1 MAKPHDK
8 PGVTTRYS
16 RLRATHLEVR
26 PGRLT
31 QLWAGLAMTLCA
43 GGALAQSAGQIPLAP
58 SPQNTDAQEQRRAQ
72 DRDRAQRERQERD
85 VDVRLSGQP
94 EAAPALLPEGEAPCF
109 VIRELDLRVPG
120 GERPGTVAQFR
131 GFLDAASGFDHQ
143 NSPIGRCLGAEGV
156 SLVIKRVQNAVI
168 ARGFVTTRVLAEP
181 QDLSSGTLILTLIPG
196 RIRAIRFAEGSDRRG
211 NAWSAL
217 PASAGD
223 LLNLRDIEQALEN
236 FKRVP
241 TAEADIQ
248 IEPASGPAAQPGQS
262 DLVISYRQPFPFR
275 LSLSADDSGAKA
287 TGKYQGGVTLS
298 YDNWWTLNDLFYV
311 SLNRDL
317 GGGVGADGE
326 RGTFGNTVHYS
337 VPLGYW
343 LVGTTGSNNSYR
355 QSIAGATQTY
365 VYKGT
370 SSNLELKVSRL
381 VYRDAA
387 RKTTLALRAFQRS
400 SNNFIDDTEIEVQ
413 RRRVGGFE
421 ASVSHR
427 EFLGAGTLDANLAY
441 KRGTGAFGSLP
452 APEEAFDEGT
462 SRLRITTA
470 DLSFNTPLKAFD
482 QRLRYTGVLRA
493 QLNHTRLTPQD
504 RFAIGG
510 RYTVRGF
517 DGESSLSAER
527 GWLLRNE
534 LSAAVGSSGQEVYA
548 GLDYGRVGGPS
559 SEFLIGQSLAG
570 AVLGLRGGHKALQY
584 DVFVGKPVSKPA
596 GFKTASVTAG
606 FSLNYSF

>member
-1 MAKPHDK
+1 MAKPHEK
-8 PGVTTRYS
+8 PGVSGRW
-16 RLRATHLEVR
+16 AR
-26 PGRLT
+26 PRTKPVKAQPVGLISVWT
-31 QLWAGLAMTLCA
+31 GLAMTLCA
-43 GGALAQSAGQIPLAP
+43 GATLAQSLTPIPVP
-58 SPQNTDAQEQRRAQ
+58 PQAQSNDAQEQRRAQ
-72 DRDRAQRERQERD
+72 DRDRALRERQERD
-85 VDVRLSGQP
+85 VDVRLSEKP
-94 EAAPALLPEGEAPCF
+94 DATPALLPTNEAPCF
-109 VIRELDLRVPG
+109 VIRAMDLRVPS
-120 GERPGTVAQFR
+120 GESESSAAK
-131 GFLDAASGFDHQ
+131 FLGYLEAASGTDKTD
-143 NSPIGRCLGAEGV
+143 SPMGRCLGAEGV

-168 ARGFVTTRVLAEP
+168 ARGYITTRVLAEP
-181 QDLSSGTLILTLIPG
+181 QDLQSGVLTLTVIPG
-196 RIRAIRFAEGSDRRG
+196 RIHAIRFAETSDRRG

-217 PASAGD
+217 PAQSGD

-248 IEPASGPAAQPGQS
+248 IEPAMGPAAQPGQS

-275 LSLSADDSGAKA
+275 LSLSADDSGSKS
-287 TGKYQGGVTLS
+287 TGKYQGGLTLS

-337 VPLGYW
+337 VPMGYW
-343 LVGTTGSNNSYR
+343 LVGATGSNSSYR
-355 QSIAGATQTY
+355 QAVAGATQTY
-365 VYKGT
+365 VYKGV
-370 SSNLELKVSRL
+370 SSNLEFKVSRL

-387 RKTTLALRAFQRS
+387 RKTTLALRAFQRT
-400 SNNFIDDTEIEVQ
+400 SNNFIDDTEVEVQ

-470 DLSFNTPLKAFD
+470 DLSFNTPFKAFD
-482 QRLRYTGVLRA
+482 QRLRYTGLLRA
-493 QLNHTRLTPQD
+493 QFNHTRLTPQD

-534 LSAAVGSSGQEVYA
+534 LSAALGGSGQEVYA
-548 GLDYGRVGGPS
+548 GLDYGRVGGPG
-559 SEFLIGQSLAG
+559 SELLVGNHLAG
-570 AVLGLRGGHKALQY
+570 AVLGVRGGIKSLQY
-584 DVFVGKPVSKPA
+584 DIFLGKPVSKPA
-596 GFKTASVTAG
+596 GFKTASLTAG